1 MLIGRRKFNDEQQL
15 RQTLS
20 SYIAFYNQ
28 RRLHS
33 SLRYLPPAAFEVQQT
48 EQACVS

>member
-1 MLIGRRKFNDEQQL
+1 MARISATTTNL
-15 RQTLS
+15 RQILS

-33 SLRYLPPAAFEVQQT
+33 SLCYLPPVAFEQREAQ
-48 EQACVS
+48 QACVN